1 MIRDQSEC
9 GSCWAVSSAS
19 AMSDELCVQSNGTI
33 KLTLSDTDLLA
44 CCDDC
49 GGCFGGWPSK
59 AYKWAERAGVVTG
72 GKYRQKNVC
81 KPYVFYPCGEHEHEP
96 YYGPCPEIWWPR
108 PKCRRTCHYKYN
120 KGYQEDKHF
129 VKRSYYLPTNE
140 TSIRQEIFVNGP
152 VVAIFH
158 VYDDFLEYKKGI
170 YVHKWGSDRG
180 AHAVKIIGWGEED
193 NLKYWLISNSLNTDW
208 GEDGFF
214 RMLRGFD
221 HCNIENLVYGGI
233 MKI

>member
-1 MIRDQSEC
+1 MNPTTDRALRYGGPGQNVDGRVTINTIRDTKKTSTLLI
-9 GSCWAVSSAS
+9 SSS
-19 AMSDELCVQSNGTI
+19 SN
-33 KLTLSDTDLLA
+33 L
-44 CCDDC
+44 
-49 GGCFGGWPSK
+49 
-59 AYKWAERAGVVTG
+59 
-72 GKYRQKNVC
+72 
-81 KPYVFYPCGEHEHEP
+81 
-96 YYGPCPEIWWPR
+96 
-108 PKCRRTCHYKYN
+108 
-120 KGYQEDKHF
+120 